1 MSDQSQAKQHFSGWM
16 NLVILTLAYT
26 LMYGVAFYGYSV
38 VFPAM
43 IKTTGWARGDASV
56 AHTIRALI
64 VGFGAPLAVY
74 LMKRFGVRYTMST
87 GIAICTATLF
97 VLGTIEIKELWLWT
111 LLWGIV
117 MGIGISICG
126 QLVANTSITQWF
138 NKRRALAIAIC
149 MAASAVGGAVAQ
161 PLFTYVM
168 KEMGSWQYG
177 WLTSAILGVVALI
190 FAFMIKNKPADY
202 GQFPDGIDPE
212 AAKKL
217 VGSERKVL
225 PRTYRA
231 TEEWTLTE
239 ALRSPALWLILIGY
253 CTVSMSIYIP
263 TAHGVLHLT
272 DLGFTKMQAAYVISL
287 VLIGS
292 LFRLPLAW
300 LADFV
305 EPRHVMSFIFCVLT
319 LSLLAFWKAPS
330 LTFAIA
336 GAMGIGLTFGTG
348 FVLLPTIIA
357 NYFTANSF
365 PKLNAFI
372 MPFNVCTAAIV
383 PAGAGYLFQYYKSY
397 NSVFIIM
404 MVLAAIS
411 LISTLMLKP
420 PVKKS
425 V

>member
-1 MSDQSQAKQHFSGWM
+1 MSTQSRAEQHFSGWS

-43 IKTTGWARGDASV
+43 IKATGWARGDASV

-74 LMKRFGVRYTMST
+74 LMHRIGVRFTMT
-87 GIAICTATLF
+87 VGCTICTVTLF
-97 VLGTIEIKELWLWT
+97 LIGTVDIKELWLWT

-126 QLVANTSITQWF
+126 QLVAQTSITQWF
-138 NKRRALAIAIC
+138 SKRRALAIAIC

-177 WLTSAILGVVALI
+177 WLTSASLGFIGTI
-190 FAFMIKNKPADY
+190 FAVMIKNKPADY
-202 GQFPDGIDPE
+202 GQYPDGIDPE
-212 AAKKL
+212 DAKKM
-217 VGSERKVL
+217 VGSERKKL
-225 PRTYRA
+225 ARTYRA
-231 TEEWTLTE
+231 TSEWTLGE
-239 ALRSPALWLILIGY
+239 ALRNPVLWLILICY
-253 CTVSMSIYIP
+253 CTVSMSIYIA

-272 DLGFTKMQAAYVISL
+272 DLGYTRMQAAYVLSL

-300 LADFV
+300 LADYV
-305 EPRHVMSFIFCVLT
+305 EPRWVLSFVFGVLV
-319 LSLLAFWKAPS
+319 LSFVSFWKAPS

-357 NYFTANSF
+357 NYYTAVAF

-372 MPFNVCTAAIV
+372 MPIQICTAAIV

-397 NSVFIIM
+397 NSAFIIM
-404 MVLAAIS
+404 LVLATIS
-411 LISTLMLKP
+411 LIGALLMKP

-425 V
+425 A